1 MAARSLSSSSWTSK
15 QNKSFERA
23 LAVFDKDTPD
33 RWKNV
38 AAMVGGGKTAEEVK
52 CHYELLT
59 EDVKSIESGHWPPPS
74 YKPACSAVDNSSKA
88 KSSFLTDDDRRLMM
102 SLKLQRQ

>member
-1 MAARSLSSSSWTSK
+1 MASRSLSSSSWTSK

-38 AAMVGGGKTAEEVK
+38 AAMVGGKTAEEVK
-52 CHYELLT
+52 CHYDLLMN
-59 EDVKSIESGHWPPPS
+59 DVKSIESGQWPPLS
-74 YKPACSAVDNSSKA
+74 YKAASSAVNNSSKA
-88 KSSFLTDDDRRLMM
+88 KGSFLTDDDHRLMM
-102 SLKLQRQ
+102 NLKLQR